1 MRDKV
6 GAGQEVPGPL
16 QGIRI
21 VECAVWHAGP
31 GASAILADMGA
42 EVIKVETLAGDP
54 ERAQKNLGAVNFEQ
68 SSNPDWSFMY
78 ELSNR
83 NKRGICLDIH
93 SSRGRQLFNRLLE
106 TADVFL
112 TNLRNETKPK
122 WGIDYESVRKINPR
136 IIHANVSG
144 FGPRGKMRNVGAFDP
159 MGQAI
164 SGMVFVTGPNEP
176 VLLQAVILDQMTA
189 IAASHAMITALFVRE
204 RHGIGQEVHVSL
216 YSSALWLMHS
226 NLLATGILKSN
237 PIVEWDR
244 SKNSPL
250 RNCFKCKDGKWVMGT
265 NHPEDKFWKKF
276 CDITGQGV
284 LADDPKYSKIEVRS
298 KHSAELM
305 DIFNPV
311 FMTRT
316 RDEWVNLL
324 QENGLMFA
332 PVQDLDEVLVDPQ
345 AFENGYVVD
354 FDHPTLGKVK
364 LPGFPI
370 HFSKNKAG
378 THRAAPGLGQDT
390 DQVLTE
396 LGCSEA
402 EISSLRSDNIVK

>member
-1 MRDKV
+1 MV
-6 GAGQEVPGPL
+6 EVKAKKELPGPL

-68 SSNPDWSFMY
+68 SGNPDWSFMY

-83 NKRGICLDIH
+83 NKRGICVDIH
-93 SSRGRQLFNRLLE
+93 STQGRALFNRLLE

-112 TNLRNETKPK
+112 TNLRKDTKPK
-122 WGIDYESVRKINPR
+122 WGIDYESVKKINPK

-144 FGPRGKMRNVGAFDP
+144 FGPRGKMSNVGAFDP

-164 SGMVFVTGPNEP
+164 SGMVFVTGPSEP

-216 YSSALWLMHS
+216 YSAALWLMHS

-276 CDITGQGV
+276 CEITGQPA
-284 LADDPKYSKIEVRS
+284 LADDSRYSKIEVRS
-298 KHSAELM
+298 THSAELM

-311 FMTRT
+311 FLTRT
-316 RDEWVNLL
+316 RDEWVDLL

-345 AFENGYVVD
+345 ALENDYVVD
-354 FDHPTLGKVK
+354 FDHPALGKVK

-370 HFSKNKAG
+370 HFSANKAG

-390 DQVLTE
+390 DQVLME
-396 LGCSEA
+396 LGCTTE
-402 EISSLRSDNIVK
+402 EISSLRSANIVK